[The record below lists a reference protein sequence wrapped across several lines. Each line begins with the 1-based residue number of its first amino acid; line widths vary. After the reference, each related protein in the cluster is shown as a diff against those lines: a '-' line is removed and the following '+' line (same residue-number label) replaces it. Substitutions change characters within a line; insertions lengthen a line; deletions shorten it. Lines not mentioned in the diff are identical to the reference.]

1 MRRSPEP
8 YQPNELQS
16 SNARDWK
23 LTTDRHSALKVDLWR
38 ERGTQLGR
46 WVSGYSI
53 RRSPEWIS
61 RYPKDRMVGLG
72 RGTALSAENSV
83 IVTIGFD
90 PMGEFCQ
97 GRIP

>member
-1 MRRSPEP
+1 
-8 YQPNELQS
+8 
-16 SNARDWK
+16 
-23 LTTDRHSALKVDLWR
+23 
-38 ERGTQLGR
+38 
-46 WVSGYSI
+46 
-53 RRSPEWIS
+53 
-61 RYPKDRMVGLG
+61 MVGLG